1 MTELI
6 SRIRQLLRLRCGP
19 QDMPYR
25 PVWVM
30 GLGVALMIL
39 ILAGAWAQ
47 TQTISV
53 SLALLLVGYEA
64 GMAWLLLRLRQQT
77 VRWVQTVLA
86 LFVTSLVF
94 NMLALPL
101 ILILGPVTPG
111 QADSRVLLLSVP
123 LLVIAFWKFLI
134 KAHIFRQALEIPF
147 AAGVLIVLLLGL
159 GRMVMVHYLALL

>member
-25 PVWVM
+25 PVWVV
-30 GLGVALMIL
+30 GLAAALMIL

-47 TQTISV
+47 TQTLPIG
-53 SLALLLVGYEA
+53 LALLLVSYEA
-64 GMAWLLLRLRQQT
+64 AMVWLLLRLRQQT
-77 VRWVQTVLA
+77 GRWVQTVLA

-111 QADSRVLLLSVP
+111 QVDSRVLLLSVP
-123 LLVIAFWKFLI
+123 LLALAFWKFLV
-134 KAHIFRQALEIPF
+134 KVHIFRHALEIPF
-147 AAGVLIVLLLGL
+147 ATGVLIVLLLGL
-159 GRMVMVHYLALL
+159 GKMVVVHYLALL

>member
-19 QDMPYR
+19 QDMPYH
-25 PVWVM
+25 PVWAM
-30 GLGVALMIL
+30 GLAVALMIL
-39 ILAGAWAQ
+39 ILAEAWAQ
-47 TQTISV
+47 TQTIPI
-53 SLALLLVGYEA
+53 SLALVLVGYEA
-64 GMAWLLLRLRQQT
+64 GMAWLLLRFRQQT

-86 LFVTSLVF
+86 LFATSLVF

-123 LLVIAFWKFLI
+123 LLVIAFWKFLV
-134 KAHIFRQALEIPF
+134 KAHIFRHALEIPF

-159 GRMVMVHYLALL
+159 GRMVMVHYLVLL

>member
-25 PVWVM
+25 PAWAV
-30 GLGVALMIL
+30 GLAVALMIL
-39 ILAGAWAQ
+39 IVVGAWAQ
-47 TQTISV
+47 TQTLPIG
-53 SLALLLVGYEA
+53 LALLLVSYEA
-64 GMAWLLLRLRQQT
+64 GMAWLLLRLRQQSG
-77 VRWVQTVLA
+77 RWVQTVLA

-111 QADSRVLLLSVP
+111 QADSRALLLSVP
-123 LLVIAFWKFLI
+123 LLVLAFWKFLV
-134 KAHIFRQALEIPF
+134 KAHIFRHALEIPF
-147 AAGVLIVLLLGL
+147 AGGVLMVLLLSL
-159 GRMVMVHYLALL
+159 GRMILVHYLALL